1 MTQDMDYL
9 HVLDSRTE
17 KSYKIPIQD
26 NFIQATD
33 VGKIT
38 LPDASHEEKNTSVEN
53 ARPLRLLD
61 QGFENTACMVS
72 SITVMY
78 AVYNPPH
85 TTLLLT
91 FLQSDG
97 HHGEFRFRGLPIED
111 LFRTYIYEDV
121 MHLLIWE
128 ALPSPKQKEDV
139 RTALCQAAIPPET
152 VVNVISA
159 FPFVTPKQSQY
170 NSFEGLTRVAQA
182 RFGDLQ
188 HDLSRHE
195 RFCLLGQHHGCY
207 PPPTKTH
214 VPRQSRKG

>member
-1 MTQDMDYL
+1 MTQGMEFL
-9 HVLDSRTE
+9 LVSDSRTE
-17 KSYKIPIQD
+17 KNYKIPIQD

-38 LPDASHEEKNTSVEN
+38 LPDASHEDKETSVEN
-53 ARPLRLLD
+53 ARPLRILD

-78 AVYNPPH
+78 AVYISSH
-85 TTLLLT
+85 TILLLT
-91 FLQSDG
+91 SVISDG
-97 HHGEFRFRGLPIED
+97 HRGEIRLRDLPIED
-111 LFRTYIYEDV
+111 LFRTYVYEDI

-128 ALPSPKQKEDV
+128 ALPSSKQKDNV
-139 RTALCQAAIPPET
+139 RTALCQSAIPPET

-159 FPFVTPKQSQY
+159 FPFVTPKTSQY
-170 NSFEGLTRVAQA
+170 DSLEILTRLAQA

-195 RFCLLGQHHGCY
+195 CFCLLGQHHGCY

-214 VPRQSRKG
+214 VSRQSREG